1 VRSMYASESR
11 DLQWLAGWSPG
22 LDRRHRHK
30 ERART
35 GEKWQEMTRHGKK
48 WQDMASHGKTLQ
60 DDKYPL
66 YFGRSIYE
74 SEDVPVHFLRQH
86 ESSRRSSFA
95 TRPTVTACEAS
106 LTRRQGKS
114 CSSTAAEG

>member
-48 WQDMASHGKTLQ
+48 WQEMARHGKSWQ
-60 DDKYPL
+60 D
-66 YFGRSIYE
+66 I
-74 SEDVPVHFLRQH
+74 
-86 ESSRRSSFA
+86 A
-95 TRPTVTACEAS
+95 
-106 LTRRQGKS
+106 RRQVS
-114 CSSTAAEG
+114 AILWSIDIRE